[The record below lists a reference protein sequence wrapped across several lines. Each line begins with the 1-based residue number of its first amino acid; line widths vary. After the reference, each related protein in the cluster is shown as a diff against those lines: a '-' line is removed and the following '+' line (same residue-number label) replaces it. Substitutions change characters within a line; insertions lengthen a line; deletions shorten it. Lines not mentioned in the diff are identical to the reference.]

1 MSSLA
6 DVDTVAGLT
15 THMQGKFPEV
25 GEIVEIENFSFR
37 VIEASERRVVMLEVK
52 KNS

>member
-15 THMQGKFPEV
+15 THTLGKFPEV
-25 GEIVEIENFSFR
+25 GESVEIENFIFR